1 MKTELED
8 AIELVANLQDVMT
21 EAFVLAKNR
30 HDNLKAKE
38 LRSVVEG
45 IQLAKDALVQR
56 YEITTQSAGEIK

>member
-8 AIELVANLQDVMT
+8 AIELVENLQEVMT
-21 EAFVLAKNR
+21 EAFVVAKNK

-56 YEITTQSAGEIK
+56 HEITTQPVGA